1 MEGHLP
7 GPKVKAT
14 PSIQL
19 ASSSTFSGCVRVF
32 GRSDAGHGLS
42 AHLHGAGAALGT
54 RDAVEGM
61 ELPATDR

>member
-7 GPKVKAT
+7 GPKVKAA

-19 ASSSTFSGCVRVF
+19 ASSSTFSGSVRV
-32 GRSDAGHGLS
+32 GHGLS